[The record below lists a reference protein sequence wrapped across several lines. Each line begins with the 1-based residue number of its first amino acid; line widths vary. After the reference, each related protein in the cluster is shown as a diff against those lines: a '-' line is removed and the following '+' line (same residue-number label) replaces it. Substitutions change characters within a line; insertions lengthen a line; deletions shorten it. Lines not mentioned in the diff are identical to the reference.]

1 MYQDKILIIKY
12 YLAILVLINCF
23 YKGEYLGWGI
33 HLHLIAAIS
42 WIGGS
47 VFMFVL
53 GISLRNKEDQAL
65 VYPRI
70 GPIFGYFEMVVLVL
84 LISTGIWMI
93 IQNNLIDILF
103 NFDVH
108 SKVIEALR
116 DKLVLVAIMTV
127 ITIIHL
133 KIAFKTN
140 GKERTRLE
148 TLFSRASSL
157 GIFILNFIVLHY
169 AIVIRNI
176 L

>member
-1 MYQDKILIIKY
+1 M
-12 YLAILVLINCF
+12 
-23 YKGEYLGWGI
+23 GWGI

-53 GISLRNKEDQAL
+53 GISLRNKEDQKL

-70 GPIFGYFEMVVLVL
+70 GPIFGYFEMVVLVV
-84 LISTGIWMI
+84 LIATGLWMI
-93 IQNNLIDILF
+93 FENNMIHVLF
-103 NFDVH
+103 NFDAQSV
-108 SKVIEALR
+108 VIDALR
-116 DKLVLVAIMTV
+116 QKLLLVFIMTI

-133 KIAFKTN
+133 RIAFRTN
-140 GKERTRLE
+140 GKERTRFE
-148 TLFSRASSL
+148 TLLSRASSL

-169 AIVIRNI
+169 AMVLRDI

>member
-1 MYQDKILIIKY
+1 M
-12 YLAILVLINCF
+12 
-23 YKGEYLGWGI
+23 GWGI

-53 GISLRNKEDQAL
+53 GISLRNKEDQKL

-70 GPIFGYFEMVVLVL
+70 GPIFGYFEMVVLVV
-84 LISTGIWMI
+84 LIATGLWMI
-93 IQNNLIDILF
+93 FENNMIHVLF
-103 NFDVH
+103 NFDAQSV
-108 SKVIEALR
+108 VINALR
-116 DKLVLVAIMTV
+116 QKLLLVFIMTI

-133 KIAFKTN
+133 RIAFRTN
-140 GKERTRLE
+140 GKERTRFE
-148 TLFSRASSL
+148 TLLSRASSL

-169 AIVIRNI
+169 AMVLRDI

>member
-1 MYQDKILIIKY
+1 
-12 YLAILVLINCF
+12 
-23 YKGEYLGWGI
+23 LGWGI

-84 LISTGIWMI
+84 LISTGIWMVI
-93 IQNNLIDILF
+93 ENNMYYVLF
-103 NFDVH
+103 NLEVH
-108 SKVIEALR
+108 SEVIDALR
-116 DKLVLVAIMTV
+116 QKLILVAIMTV

-133 KIAFKTN
+133 RIAFRTN
-140 GKERTRLE
+140 GKERTKLE
-148 TLFSRASSL
+148 TMLSRGSSL
-157 GIFILNFIVLHY
+157 GIFLLNFVVLHY
-169 AIVIRNI
+169 AIVLRDI

>member
-1 MYQDKILIIKY
+1 M
-12 YLAILVLINCF
+12 
-23 YKGEYLGWGI
+23 GWGI

-53 GISLRNKEDQAL
+53 GISLRNKEDQDL

-84 LISTGIWMI
+84 LIGTGVWMI
-93 IQNNLIDILF
+93 FENNMIHVLF
-103 NFDVH
+103 NFDAH
-108 SKVIEALR
+108 SRVIDALR
-116 DKLVLVAIMTV
+116 EKLALVAIMTV
-127 ITIIHL
+127 ITLIHL
-133 KIAFKTN
+133 RIAFRTN

-148 TLFSRASSL
+148 TLVSRGSSL
-157 GIFILNFIVLHY
+157 GIFLLNFVVLHY
-169 AIVIRNI
+169 AIVLRDI